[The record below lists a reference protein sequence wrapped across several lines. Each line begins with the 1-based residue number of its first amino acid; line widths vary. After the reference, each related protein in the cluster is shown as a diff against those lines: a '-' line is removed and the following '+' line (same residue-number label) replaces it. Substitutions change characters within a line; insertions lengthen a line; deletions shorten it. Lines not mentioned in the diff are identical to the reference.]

1 MAANWNAIKR
11 EYITDEKASYR
22 RLATKYNINQTVLAQ
37 RAKREDWVG
46 ERNRYQ
52 SKTQSK
58 VLKAIADKQV
68 NRASRFQTVADKLLA
83 KVEALIDNPEIDW
96 RDTAMMRDV
105 SRTLKDLKD
114 VQMIKS
120 PQDVAEQEAR
130 IANLRKMAEKDE
142 GKNEPIQV
150 SMAEDVEDYSE

>member
-1 MAANWNAIKR
+1 MAVDWNAIKQ
-11 EYITDEKASYR
+11 EYITTPDASYR
-22 RLATKYNINQTVLAQ
+22 KLASKYHVNGTVLAQ

-46 ERNRYQ
+46 EKARYQ
-52 SKTQSK
+52 SKTQTK

-68 NRASRFQTVADKLLA
+68 SRASRYQTVADKLLA
-83 KVEALIDNPEIDW
+83 KVEALIDNPDIDW
-96 RDTAMMRDV
+96 RDTVMMRDV

-142 GKNEPIQV
+142 GKNEAIQV
-150 SMAEDVEDYSE
+150 VMPEPVEEYSE

>member
-1 MAANWNAIKR
+1 MAVDWNAIKQ
-11 EYITDEKASYR
+11 EYITTDTSYR
-22 RLATKYNINQTVLAQ
+22 KLASEYRVNGTVLAQ

-46 ERNRYQ
+46 EKARYQ
-52 SKTQSK
+52 SKTQTK

-68 NRASRFQTVADKLLA
+68 KRASRFQTVADKLLA
-83 KVEALIDNPEIDW
+83 KVEALIDNPDIDW

-130 IANLRKMAEKDE
+130 IANLRKMAEKDDS
-142 GKNEPIQV
+142 KNEPIQV
-150 SMAEDVEDYSE
+150 SIAEELEELSG

>member
-1 MAANWNAIKR
+1 MAADWNAIKR

-52 SKTQSK
+52 SKTQAK

-83 KVEALIDNPEIDW
+83 KVEALLDDGEINW
-96 RDTAMMRDV
+96 KNTEMMRDV

-120 PQDVAEQEAR
+120 PQDIAEQEAR

-142 GKNEPIQV
+142 RKNEDIQV
-150 SMAEDVEDYSE
+150 VMPEDVEDYSG

>member
-1 MAANWNAIKR
+1 MAADWNAIKS
-11 EYITDEKASYR
+11 EYITTDTSYR
-22 RLATKYNINQTVLAQ
+22 KLASKYRVNGTVLAQ

-46 ERNRYQ
+46 EKARFQ

-83 KVEALIDNPEIDW
+83 KVEALIDNPDIDW

-130 IANLRKMAEKDE
+130 IANLRKMAEKDDS
-142 GKNEPIQV
+142 KNEPIQV
-150 SMAEDVEDYSE
+150 SIAEALEEFSG

>member
-1 MAANWNAIKR
+1 MAADWNAIKS
-11 EYITDEKASYR
+11 EYITTETSYR
-22 RLATKYNINQTVLAQ
+22 KLASKYHVNGTVLAQ

-46 ERNRYQ
+46 EKARYQ
-52 SKTQSK
+52 SKTQTK

-68 NRASRFQTVADKLLA
+68 SRASRFQTVADKLLA
-83 KVEALIDNPEIDW
+83 KVEALIDNPDIDW
-96 RDTAMMRDV
+96 RDTVMMRDV

-130 IANLRKMAEKDE
+130 IANLRKLAEKDE

-150 SMAEDVEDYSE
+150 SIAEELEDYSG

>member
-1 MAANWNAIKR
+1 MAANWNAIKS
-11 EYITDEKASYR
+11 EYITTDTSYR
-22 RLATKYNINQTVLAQ
+22 KLASKYCVNGTVLAQ

-46 ERNRYQ
+46 EKARFQ
-52 SKTQSK
+52 SKTQTK

-68 NRASRFQTVADKLLA
+68 SRASRFQTVADKLLA
-83 KVEALIDNPEIDW
+83 KVEALIDNPDIEW
-96 RDTAMMRDV
+96 RDTVMMRDV

-150 SMAEDVEDYSE
+150 SIAEELEDYSG